1 VSITKSVRNLIFYLH
16 YCFWNF
22 SQFLAIYFEQFSSGV
37 ILIRKT
43 LTKWVP
49 PVRRRCLR
57 WAHLAARH
65 CRVAATCHACA
76 LNVMS
81 GPRAG
86 VPTAPR
92 RSDCAPFRPHRRRCP
107 NLLASPRPVPTTPS
121 PLSKAAPPPCLN
133 PGAVQPSDAVA
144 SFIHGVHRTSSPLAV
159 LHPWSVELTFP
170 SLLSVAGPPSAT
182 VAHLVGKTLPPSRIS
197 SPHRRGCSTTAVC
210 AATAVVASPP
220 SRRCVR
226 GPSATVHLGRA
237 WFWPSGTQIDFSIF
251 RIYLNSC
258 TFKNLCRIHF
268 NSENY
273 ETNFVGKVLICTRL

>member
-1 VSITKSVRNLIFYLH
+1 VSIMKSVRNLIFYLH

-22 SQFLAIYFEQFSSGV
+22 SQFLAIYFERFSSGV

-133 PGAVQPSDAVA
+133 PGAVRPSDAVA

-197 SPHRRGCSTTAVC
+197 SPHRRRGAPVSYFPLPHVRQ
-210 AATAVVASPP
+210 VASP
-220 SRRCVR
+220 SWVLDHRRLRCHCRCGVTAEPTLR
-226 GPSATVHLGRA
+226 AWAKRHCASGPSV
-237 WFWPSGTQIDFSIF
+237 
-251 RIYLNSC
+251 
-258 TFKNLCRIHF
+258 
-268 NSENY
+268 
-273 ETNFVGKVLICTRL
+273 VLAQWHSN